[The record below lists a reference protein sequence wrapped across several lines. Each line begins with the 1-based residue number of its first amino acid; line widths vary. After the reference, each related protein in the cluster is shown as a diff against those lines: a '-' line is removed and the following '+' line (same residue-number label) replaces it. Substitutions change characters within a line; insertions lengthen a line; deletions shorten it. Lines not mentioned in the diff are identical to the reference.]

1 MPAFRPPNH
10 RQASSSN
17 NHPKVLIA
25 SDDAALASSW
35 MNHLRQRDIAAVL
48 ARSADEA
55 IDQWAEQIPDLIA
68 IDLNAHPLEGIELC
82 RNLRS
87 EAVIPL
93 LVTIPFNNETQILAA
108 YQAGADEVIVCPVSP
123 ALFLAKVTA
132 WLRRS
137 WTVPAESL
145 ASLKVGDL
153 YLVTNRREVI
163 TPAGKRARLTNLEF
177 RLLYLLMS
185 NPDWT
190 LSVDDLI
197 QRVWGHPEYGSGVI
211 LKNVIYRLRKKIE
224 PDPSQPRY
232 ILTEAGVGYLF
243 RGS

>member
-1 MPAFRPPNH
+1 
-10 RQASSSN
+10 
-17 NHPKVLIA
+17 VLIA
-25 SDDAALASSW
+25 SDDAPLASSW
-35 MNHLRQRDIAAVL
+35 MNHLRQRDIAAIL

-68 IDLNAHPLEGIELC
+68 IDINSHPLEGIELC
-82 RNLRS
+82 RSLRS

-93 LVTIPFNNETQILAA
+93 LVTIPFDNEVQLLAA
-108 YQAGADEVIVCPVSP
+108 YQAGADEVIVRPVSP

-153 YLVTNRREVI
+153 YLVTTRREVI
-163 TPAGKRARLTNLEF
+163 TPAGKRVRLTNLEF

-190 LSVDDLI
+190 LSVDDIL
-197 QRVWGHPEYGSGVI
+197 QRVWGHCEYGSGVI

-224 PDPSQPRY
+224 PDPSHPQH
-232 ILTEAGVGYLF
+232 ILTEAGLGYQF